1 MSISAKVILVL
12 ALFYIYL
19 PKPSLAQELSNSNED
34 EFLTKGW
41 SNGIFWETLI
51 TQEKIYYIVGLE
63 EGLALAKNNVGEASE
78 YDELIIE
85 GYHMSDF
92 TSEIDTFYTDST
104 NINIPIA
111 FAYHYM
117 IQKMK
122 GKTAEELE
130 DYIEWL
136 RNYIKN

>member
-1 MSISAKVILVL
+1 MSTKVILIL

-19 PKPSLAQELSNSNED
+19 PKPSFAQILSNTDES

-41 SNGIFWETLI
+41 SNGIFWETLN

-63 EGLALAKNNVGEASE
+63 EGLALAKNYVGEASE

-92 TSEIDTFYTDST
+92 TSEIDTFYSDST

-117 IQKMK
+117 IKKMK

-130 DYIEWL
+130 EYVEWL
-136 RNYIKN
+136 RNYIKD